1 MLNFT
6 KFRKLLGPIH
16 RGPIKINHLNHFLP
30 ISTTLLHFLFV
41 WGVIKQAQLKSLL
54 FLTNAHPP
62 LHIPYPV
69 NGSTIQTGSHN

>member
-16 RGPIKINHLNHFLP
+16 KGPIKITHFLP

-41 WGVIKQAQLKSLL
+41 FGVIKPAQRQSLH

-69 NGSTIQTGSHN
+69 NGSTIQPGSHN